1 MPPLAKVIAIQMCS
15 GVEPKANIAYLVR
28 QLQQL
33 NLQQP
38 ALVCL
43 PEAWLAFC
51 HTSKDTMSL
60 SPASTYWIEKLK
72 LLCREYG
79 IWLAAGTMALPYD
92 NERYVAASLLF
103 NDAGDIVAQ
112 YNKMHLFD
120 VDVDDNTQS
129 YRESTYCAAGMNVVV
144 VDSPFG
150 KIGLSVCYDIRFPGL
165 YQAMVEQG
173 AQILLVPSAFTTI
186 TGAAHWQPLLQARA
200 IETQCYVIAAA
211 QVGKHENGRKT
222 YGHSLILSPW
232 GTVLADA
239 KNTCG
244 VIQSDIDLTELMQIR
259 TKMPVQ
265 AHNRFKSEF
274 YE

>member
-1 MPPLAKVIAIQMCS
+1 MRQASKVIAIQMCS
-15 GVEPKANIAYLVR
+15 GVEPSINFQYLVE

-38 ALVCL
+38 TLVCL

-51 HTSKDTMSL
+51 HTSQDSVTL
-60 SPASTYWIEKLK
+60 SATNTYWIEKLK

-79 IWLAAGTMALPYD
+79 IWLAAGTIALPYD
-92 NERYVAASLLF
+92 NDRYVAASLLF
-103 NDAGDIVAQ
+103 NDVGDIVAQ

-120 VDVDDNTQS
+120 VEVDDNTQG
-129 YRESTYCAAGMNVVV
+129 YPESTHCAAGTAIEV

-165 YQAMVEQG
+165 YQAMVDQG
-173 AQILLVPSAFTTI
+173 AQLLLIPSAFTTV
-186 TGAAHWQPLLQARA
+186 TGAAHWRPLLQARA
-200 IETQCYVIAAA
+200 IEAQCYVIAAA
-211 QVGKHENGRKT
+211 QVGTHENGRKT
-222 YGHSLILSPW
+222 FGHSLILSPW
-232 GTVLADA
+232 GTVIADA
-239 KNTCG
+239 KDTCG
-244 VIQSDIDLTELMQIR
+244 AVQGDIDLAELMQIR